1 MRRLSLY
8 LCGSA
13 FALVSAPALAQQSS
27 DMPAPAPTAGTAST
41 RGEAGLEDIIVTA
54 RRVEENQQKV
64 PVAVTTITGT
74 ALQQRNVDRVNDLQ
88 FSVPNLQIRQNQIT
102 PSIAEFSLRGQRQQ
116 FYTDENVVAYVN
128 GVAQGTR
135 ALTLYDMQSVQALKG
150 PQGTLFG
157 KNTMGGAMV
166 FTTTRPAFETSGRIE
181 LEYGNYDRKTALGI
195 FNTQILKD
203 KIAIRF
209 AGNIERRDGVFK
221 NVFPGGKDANNRHS
235 ESARVTLLVKPDDRF
250 ESLTTVDYLH
260 RDEIQT
266 PTEVEA
272 ANLLHPFGGLVAQG
286 VTQQS
291 ALGGGVPALT
301 ADAAGNPNALL
312 VRRGNP
318 YRIETPTGIGT
329 TIPSGGVYDPLQ
341 ALGTYVKSYGI
352 SNNTSFEMDDNLTIR
367 NIISYRYERSF
378 DHQDTSGIGGFTL
391 NLGPF
396 FGFPNAN
403 IPGHFIDFVPD
414 YNQKDKTFSDE
425 LQLIGEYDNF
435 KFIVGGFYGHLN
447 KFFANVSSAMAGPFD
462 FTGAGPRYDDE
473 FTKVSSKAIFGQGT
487 YDFSG
492 VGLEGVRL
500 TLGGRYTWDNK
511 KYLGHNFFSNG
522 NNASFQ
528 VWSQAAAG
536 SVCNYING
544 TGLVGTSVS
553 NAQECAIRA
562 EKTFKAFTWTASLEY
577 QVARNTLVYFANRRG
592 YKAGGPNPTTSNLDF
607 TMWGPE
613 RLTDFELGLKH
624 QGYIG
629 SVPYRLNIAA
639 FTGKYSDIQTQDIV
653 QFCSNAA
660 CGSTFTDLII
670 FNVGKARIKGI
681 EVDGSIKPFPEL
693 TLDFGYSYQV
703 GRYGKGSVIPQ
714 PRDPNRPVNDF
725 ADPASPAFNPIDYA
739 GGVSLA
745 GVEFAGV
752 PRQTFTAAASYNAT
766 FIPESFAKVVL
777 GANYA
782 ARTRTKGIQPVG
794 VYPTPGFDILNARL
808 SFNELFKSDVS
819 LAFWVQNLTKEVYR
833 VSCADNLSTLGFA
846 QCRWGEPRTYGVT
859 GTVRF

>member
-1 MRRLSLY
+1 MKVTPIH
-8 LCGSA
+8 LCGT
-13 FALVSAPALAQQSS
+13 ALALISATGAMAQDTTSVVS
-27 DMPAPAPTAGTAST
+27 TPASG
-41 RGEAGLEDIIVTA
+41 GGLEEIVVTA
-54 RRVEENQQKV
+54 RRIEENQQKV
-64 PVAVTTITGT
+64 PIAVTTIAGA

-128 GVAQGTR
+128 GVPQGTR

-166 FTTTRPAFETSGRIE
+166 FTTTRPAFDTSGRVE
-181 LEYGNYDRKTALGI
+181 LEYGNYDRRTALLI
-195 FNTQILKD
+195 LNTQLVED
-203 KIAIRF
+203 KVAIRL

-221 NVFPGGKDANNRHS
+221 NVFPGGADANNRHG
-235 ESARVTLLVKPDDRF
+235 ESARLTLLVKPNDRF
-250 ESLTTVDYLH
+250 ESLTTFDYLH
-260 RDEIQT
+260 RNEVQT
-266 PTEVEA
+266 PIEVEA

-291 ALGGGVPALT
+291 ALGGASPVLT
-301 ADAAGNPNALL
+301 ANAAGTPNALL
-312 VRRGNP
+312 IRRGNP
-318 YRIETPTGIGT
+318 YRIQTPTGIGT
-329 TIPSGGVYDPLQ
+329 TIPSGGLYDPLQ

-352 SNNTSFEMDDNLTIR
+352 SNNTSFELDDNLTIR
-367 NIISYRYERSF
+367 NIISYRHERSF
-378 DHQDTSGIGGFTL
+378 DHQDTSGIGGFTV

-396 FGFPNAN
+396 FGLPAAN
-403 IPGHFIDFVPD
+403 IPGNFIDFTPN
-414 YNQKDKTFSDE
+414 YNQRDKTFTDE
-425 LQLIGEYDNF
+425 LQLIGKYDDF
-435 KFIVGGFYGHLN
+435 QFIIGGFYSHLN
-447 KFFANVSSAMAGPFD
+447 KFFANVSSAMAGGFD

-492 VGLEGVRL
+492 IGLEGLHL

-522 NNASFQ
+522 NNANYQ
-528 VWSQAAAG
+528 VWSQARPG
-536 SVCNYING
+536 SICNYING

-562 EKTFKAFTWTASLEY
+562 EKTFKAFTWTASIDY
-577 QVARNTLVYFANRRG
+577 QVAPNTLVYLTNRRG

-607 TMWGPE
+607 TMWEPE

-629 SVPYRLNIAA
+629 TVPYRLNIAG
-639 FTGKYSDIQTQDIV
+639 FTGKYTDIQTQDIV
-653 QFCSNAA
+653 QFCANAA
-660 CGSTFTDLII
+660 CSSTFTDLII
-670 FNVGKARIKGI
+670 FNVGKARIKGVEI
-681 EVDGSIKPFPEL
+681 DGSIKPTPDL
-693 TLDFGYSYQV
+693 TLDIGYSYQV

-714 PRDPNRPVNDF
+714 PLNPNQPVNDL
-725 ADPASPAFNPIDYA
+725 APSSSPAFNPIDYL

-745 GVEFAGV
+745 GKEFAGV
-752 PRQTFTAAASYNAT
+752 PRQTFTAAVSYVPP
-766 FIPESFAKVVL
+766 FVPESFAKTVIS
-777 GANYA
+777 ANYA
-782 ARTRTKGIQPVG
+782 VRSKTKGIAPVG
-794 VYPTPGFDILNARL
+794 VYPTPGFSVLNARL
-808 SFNELFKSDVS
+808 SFNELFQSNVS

-846 QCRWGEPRTYGVT
+846 QCRWGEPRTYGLT
-859 GTVRF
+859 GTFNF

>member
-1 MRRLSLY
+1 MQ
-8 LCGSA
+8 G
-13 FALVSAPALAQQSS
+13 Q
-27 DMPAPAPTAGTAST
+27 G
-41 RGEAGLEDIIVTA
+41 GLEEIIVTA

-64 PVAVTTITGT
+64 PIAVTTIAGA

-128 GVAQGTR
+128 GVPQGTR

-157 KNTMGGAMV
+157 KNSMGGAMV
-166 FTTTRPAFETSGRIE
+166 FATTRPAFETSGRIE

-195 FNTQILKD
+195 FNTQLVQD
-203 KIAIRF
+203 KVAVRF
-209 AGNIERRDGVFK
+209 AGNIERRDGVYK
-221 NVFPGGKDANNRHS
+221 NSFPGGKDANNRHS
-235 ESARVTLLVKPDDRF
+235 ESARLTLLVKPDDRF
-250 ESLTTVDYLH
+250 ESLTTFDFLH
-260 RDEIQT
+260 RDELQT
-266 PTEVEA
+266 PTLVEA

-291 ALGGGVPALT
+291 ALGGGVPVLT
-301 ADAAGNPNALL
+301 ADAAGNANALL

-329 TIPSGGVYDPLQ
+329 TIPSGGAYDPLQ
-341 ALGTYVKSYGI
+341 ALGTYVKSFGV
-352 SNNTSFEMDDNLTIR
+352 SNNTSFELSDNLTIR
-367 NIISYRYERSF
+367 NIISYRHERSF
-378 DHQDTSGIGGFTL
+378 DHQDTSGIGGFTV

-396 FGFPNAN
+396 FGIPN
-403 IPGHFIDFVPD
+403 ITVPGHFIDFTPN
-414 YNQKDKTFSDE
+414 YNQRDKTFTDE
-425 LQLIGEYDNF
+425 LQIIGEYRDF
-435 KFIVGGFYGHLN
+435 KFIVGGFYSHLD
-447 KFFANVSSAMAGPFD
+447 KFFSNVSSAMAGPFD

-487 YDFSG
+487 YDFST

-511 KYLGHNFFSNG
+511 KYLGHNFFANG

-528 VWSQAAAG
+528 VWSQAAPG
-536 SVCNYING
+536 SVCNYGNG
-544 TGLVGTSVS
+544 TGLSGSSVS
-553 NAQECAIRA
+553 NANECAIRA

-577 QVARNTLVYFANRRG
+577 QVAQNTLVYLANRRG
-592 YKAGGPNPTTSNLDF
+592 YKAGGPNPTTANLDF

-613 RLTDFELGLKH
+613 RLTDFEVGLKH

-629 SVPYRLNIAA
+629 TVPYRLNIAA
-639 FTGKYSDIQTQDIV
+639 FTGKYTDIQTQDIV
-653 QFCSNAA
+653 QFCANAA
-660 CGSTFTDLII
+660 CSSSFTDLII
-670 FNVGKARIKGI
+670 FNVGKARIRGI
-681 EVDGSIKPFPEL
+681 EIDGSIKPIPDL

-725 ADPASPAFNPIDYA
+725 ADPSSPASNPIDYA
-739 GGVSLA
+739 GGVNLA
-745 GVEFAGV
+745 GREFPGV
-752 PRQTFTAAASYNAT
+752 PRQTFTAAATYNMS
-766 FIPESFAKVVL
+766 FIPESFAKTL
-777 GANYA
+777 LSANYA
-782 ARTRTKGIQPVG
+782 IRSKTKGIQAVG
-794 VYPTPGFDILNARL
+794 VYPTPGFDILNTRL
-808 SFNELFKSDVS
+808 SFNELFGSGVS

-859 GTVRF
+859 GSVKF